1 MRSSKHNIF
10 HLIKLSFHL
19 IKLINI
25 ILSTIFFR
33 FSVLHY
39 ASRKRKV
46 NDNRTLAIKFR
57 TGENKTFSEFYR
69 YLFDSFG
76 FIESWVVQSDRKKG
90 VALGIHRA
98 AITAPAYLRLGSPRL
113 ALIYIRLLSIARWV
127 KVGVESRLIKRHP
140 AAALFIDCVGDR
152 LAFLRS
158 RLSSFLQHSL
168 MWSSS
173 YVARKD
179 RGKIDE
185 QHRGNISIMETITI
199 LKFVILEYFHGMFVH
214 GKLARLDKGKR

>member
-57 TGENKTFSEFYR
+57 TGGNKTFSEFYC
-69 YLFDSFG
+69 YLYDSFG

-90 VALGIHRA
+90 DSSCSE
-98 AITAPAYLRLGSPRL
+98 YSP
-113 ALIYIRLLSIARWV
+113 
-127 KVGVESRLIKRHP
+127 SRHN
-140 AAALFIDCVGDR
+140 
-152 LAFLRS
+152 RS
-158 RLSSFLQHSL
+158 RLSAAWLVSARINLYTSTIYRKMGKGWCGIASHQETPCG
-168 MWSSS
+168 SSI
-173 YVARKD
+173 YRL
-179 RGKIDE
+179 RG
-185 QHRGNISIMETITI
+185 RPTRLLT
-199 LKFVILEYFHGMFVH
+199 
-214 GKLARLDKGKR
+214 LAT